1 METSPHADRNRNAF
15 TLSALSSAVGRER
28 QRVTRGLSAR
38 ENDSCDHFVL
48 ITENKP
54 RSLFIKGEPVHQC
67 PLTKKVMAVRMV
79 MTTTIPRM
87 TSRMRFWMIL
97 RNIPVRIRE
106 LFPKFAS
113 VSRSRSRARC
123 IFSLS

>member
-1 METSPHADRNRNAF
+1 MLSHSLHSTVVRET
-15 TLSALSSAVGRER
+15 

-38 ENDSCDHFVL
+38 KNDSCDHFVL
-48 ITENKP
+48 ITQNKP
-54 RSLFIKGEPVHQC
+54 RSLFIKGEQTPQC
-67 PLTKKVMAVRMV
+67 PLTKKSDGRQDGDDHDDPQDDEQDAVLDD
-79 MTTTIPRM
+79 
-87 TSRMRFWMIL
+87 SGSYL

-123 IFSLS
+123 ILSLS